1 MTRTVLAGPTGPA
14 RRMVLGVPL
23 AASALLA
30 AACTGGG
37 KPHGLT
43 PAQTRAVDAAR
54 ARAAAAEQEL
64 IARYDA
70 ALLLPEVRANQAL
83 VDRLTA
89 VRGEHAAH
97 LAALREGS
105 APTPTPSGTATSGL
119 ATSGAATSG
128 ATTSTAAT
136 APPVDAKSAVAG
148 LVKAE
153 QDAADR
159 LTADVMATE
168 GHTAQL
174 LASIS
179 ASESGHA
186 ALLLG
191 AAG

>member
-1 MTRTVLAGPTGPA
+1 VSGPMGPT
-14 RRMVLGVPL
+14 RRAVLGVPL

-37 KPHGLT
+37 TSHGLT
-43 PAQTRAVDAAR
+43 PAQTRAVDQAR
-54 ARAAAAEQEL
+54 ERALAAEQEL
-64 IARYDA
+64 IAQYDA
-70 ALLLPEVRANQAL
+70 ALLLPEVRADQAL

-89 VRGEHAAH
+89 VRGEHTAH
-97 LAALREGS
+97 LAALREGAVGAAAPGS
-105 APTPTPSGTATSGL
+105 ATPDPASPQTP
-119 ATSGAATSG
+119 SGAAT
-128 ATTSTAAT
+128 TAAT
-136 APPVDAKSAVAG
+136 TAPPMDAKTAVAG

-153 QDAADR
+153 QAAADR

-179 ASESGHA
+179 AAESGHA

-191 AAG
+191 GAV